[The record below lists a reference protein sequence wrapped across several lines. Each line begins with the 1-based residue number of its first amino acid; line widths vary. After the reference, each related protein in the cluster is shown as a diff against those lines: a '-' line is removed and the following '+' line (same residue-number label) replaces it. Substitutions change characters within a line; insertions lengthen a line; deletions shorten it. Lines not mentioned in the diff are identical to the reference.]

1 MKVEV
6 WLPSV
11 LRTHVGG
18 KSRIA
23 AEGSN
28 VGQVLESLTDLHPKL
43 RPYLFDD
50 EGNLYAY
57 INVFRNDSNIREYEG
72 LNTELAEADELR
84 ILPAVAGG

>member
-1 MKVEV
+1 VKIEV

-11 LRTHVGG
+11 LRSHVAG

-23 AEGSN
+23 AQGSN
-28 VGQVLESLTDLHPKL
+28 VGQVLNSLADLHSAL

-50 EGNLYAY
+50 QGNLHPY
-57 INVFRNDSNIREYEG
+57 INVFRNDSNIRECEG
-72 LNTELAEADELR
+72 LDTEVAEADELR